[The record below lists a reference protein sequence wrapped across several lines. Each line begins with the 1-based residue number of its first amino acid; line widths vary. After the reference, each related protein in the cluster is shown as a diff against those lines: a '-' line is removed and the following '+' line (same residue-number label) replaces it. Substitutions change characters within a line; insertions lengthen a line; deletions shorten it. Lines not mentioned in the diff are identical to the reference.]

1 MRLTTE
7 LLFGTGAA
15 LFVALLVVLFFRAR
29 TAAQRRVVA
38 RPATRGPA
46 TLRFTCA
53 RCTEQF
59 NHTKRTLGAWEKGTR
74 RFYCNACHGKWRD
87 AQPIPPMKG
96 TGAATSGA
104 YGEVGRRDEKT
115 AAFGKASTRS
125 AGPYSVAGGSGKGC
139 LGVAMLLVAVPFAF
153 VLLIVQ
159 YA

>member
-87 AQPIPPMKG
+87 AQPTP
-96 TGAATSGA
+96 TVQETGA
-104 YGEVGRRDEKT
+104 YGEAGRRSE
-115 AAFGKASTRS
+115 AVPAFGKVSARN
-125 AGPYSVAGGSGKGC
+125 AGPYAGRAGSGKGC
-139 LGVAMLLVAVPFAF
+139 LGAIVLLIAVPFAF
-153 VLLIVQ
+153 VLVIVQ